1 MKTDLSS
8 LDFKKENGLI
18 PAIIQ
23 DAVSGKVLMLG
34 FMNAE
39 ALSITQESGK
49 VTFYSRSKQRLWT
62 KGETSHNFFYVKSI
76 STDCDN
82 DTLLIKVNPVGPACH
97 EGYDTC
103 FQEVNQAGDFILQL
117 ESLIADRKVNPQ
129 KGSYTTSLFESG
141 IQKIAQKVGEEAV
154 ETILEAQATNDQ
166 AMIYEASDLVYH
178 LLVLLQA
185 KGLSW
190 SDVVNQL
197 IAKHKK

>member
-1 MKTDLSS
+1 MTTTAKLFTTGRSQAVRLPKEFRFKGAEVFIRRDLLTGEVVLSP
-8 LDFKKENGLI
+8 K
-18 PAIIQ
+18 PATWAEFFELADIS
-23 DAVSGKVLMLG
+23 AYG
-34 FMNAE
+34 F
-39 ALSITQESGK
+39 
-49 VTFYSRSKQRLWT
+49 
-62 KGETSHNFFYVKSI
+62 
-76 STDCDN
+76 
-82 DTLLIKVNPVGPACH
+82 LIKVNPVGPACH